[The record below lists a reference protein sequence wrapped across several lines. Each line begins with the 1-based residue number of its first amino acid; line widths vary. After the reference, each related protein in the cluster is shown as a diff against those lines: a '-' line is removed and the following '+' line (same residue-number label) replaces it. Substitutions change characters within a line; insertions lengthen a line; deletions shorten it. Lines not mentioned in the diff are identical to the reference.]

1 MLSSEHKVF
10 ETSMFGISV
19 VLTLALVIGIG
30 YYISVAFFNHNTVT
44 DEEANASA
52 VSDSAVTVR
61 ESPEPTQTPD
71 GNTIV
76 REDDADTQVDEELAK
91 ATEGYTTS
99 TVNMR
104 SEPSLTASVVAK
116 VPASTKLTFSG
127 LQKKEWME
135 VEYNGQ
141 KGYINAMYLSVD
153 KPKPIETVTPRPTQ
167 KPVRTTATPK
177 ATKAPKATKTP
188 KRPNRQRLRRCRKQR
203 KRQVLL
209 LQKHRLR
216 HQQKRQ
222 LRHRQKHQLR
232 YRLQSRLL
240 IQQNRLEYCERGNKD
255 HGTVNA
261 NDAAVHGNKNEYKD
275 CILFYRLGDFY
286 EMFLM
291 MPYVHTKNLN

>member
-1 MLSSEHKVF
+1 M
-10 ETSMFGISV
+10 I
-19 VLTLALVIGIG
+19 
-30 YYISVAFFNHNTVT
+30 
-44 DEEANASA
+44 
-52 VSDSAVTVR
+52 
-61 ESPEPTQTPD
+61 
-71 GNTIV
+71 

-167 KPVRTTATPK
+167 TPVRITATPK

-188 KRPNRQRLRRCRKQR
+188 KASKSPKAT
-203 KRQVLL
+203 KMP
-209 LQKHRLR
+209 KAT
-216 HQQKRQ
+216 KTP
-222 LRHRQKHQLR
+222 
-232 YRLQSRLL
+232 
-240 IQQNRLEYCERGNKD
+240 
-255 HGTVNA
+255 GTVVTKAPTQAPTEAPTQVPTEAPTQVPTTEPTA
-261 NDAAVHGNKNEYKD
+261 NTTE
-275 CILFYRLGDFY
+275 
-286 EMFLM
+286 
-291 MPYVHTKNLN
+291 

>member
-1 MLSSEHKVF
+1 M
-10 ETSMFGISV
+10 
-19 VLTLALVIGIG
+19 
-30 YYISVAFFNHNTVT
+30 
-44 DEEANASA
+44 
-52 VSDSAVTVR
+52 
-61 ESPEPTQTPD
+61 
-71 GNTIV
+71 V

-177 ATKAPKATKTP
+177 ATKAPKATKMPKATKTP
-188 KRPNRQRLRRCRKQR
+188 
-203 KRQVLL
+203 
-209 LQKHRLR
+209 
-216 HQQKRQ
+216 
-222 LRHRQKHQLR
+222 
-232 YRLQSRLL
+232 
-240 IQQNRLEYCERGNKD
+240 
-255 HGTVNA
+255 GTVVTKAPTQAPTEAPTQAPTEAPTQVPTPEPTA
-261 NDAAVHGNKNEYKD
+261 NTTE
-275 CILFYRLGDFY
+275 
-286 EMFLM
+286 
-291 MPYVHTKNLN
+291 

>member
-1 MLSSEHKVF
+1 MGMKNEKKGFFSRMLSSEHKVF

-71 GNTIV
+71 GNTMV

-141 KGYINAMYLSVD
+141 NGYINSMYLLINQNRLRQLLQDRLRNRFVQ
-153 KPKPIETVTPRPTQ
+153 RLHQRLQ
-167 KPVRTTATPK
+167 KHQRLRRHQ
-177 ATKAPKATKTP
+177 

-261 NDAAVHGNKNEYKD
+261 NDAAVHGNEK
-275 CILFYRLGDFY
+275 
-286 EMFLM
+286 
-291 MPYVHTKNLN
+291 

>member
-1 MLSSEHKVF
+1 MGMKNEKKGFFSRMLSSEHKVF

-44 DEEANASA
+44 DEEANASV

-71 GNTIV
+71 ENTMI

-153 KPKPIETVTPRPTQ
+153 KPKPIETVTD
-167 KPVRTTATPK
+167 
-177 ATKAPKATKTP
+177 
-188 KRPNRQRLRRCRKQR
+188 RKS
-203 KRQVLL
+203 V
-209 LQKHRLR
+209 
-216 HQQKRQ
+216 
-222 LRHRQKHQLR
+222 
-232 YRLQSRLL
+232 
-240 IQQNRLEYCERGNKD
+240 
-255 HGTVNA
+255 V
-261 NDAAVHGNKNEYKD
+261 
-275 CILFYRLGDFY
+275 
-286 EMFLM
+286 
-291 MPYVHTKNLN
+291 

>member
-1 MLSSEHKVF
+1 MGMKNEKKGFFSRMLSSEHKVF

-30 YYISVAFFNHNTVT
+30 YYISIAFFNHNTVT

-71 GNTIV
+71 ENTMI
-76 REDDADTQVDEELAK
+76 REDDTDTQVDEELAK

-167 KPVRTTATPK
+167 TPVRTTATPK

-188 KRPNRQRLRRCRKQR
+188 KASKSPKATKMPKATKTPSAVVTKAPTQAPTEAPTQAPTEAPT
-203 KRQVLL
+203 QVPT
-209 LQKHRLR
+209 
-216 HQQKRQ
+216 
-222 LRHRQKHQLR
+222 
-232 YRLQSRLL
+232 S
-240 IQQNRLEYCERGNKD
+240 EP
-255 HGTVNA
+255 TA
-261 NDAAVHGNKNEYKD
+261 NTTE
-275 CILFYRLGDFY
+275 
-286 EMFLM
+286 
-291 MPYVHTKNLN
+291 

>member
-1 MLSSEHKVF
+1 MGMKNEKKGFFSRMLSSEHKVF

-71 GNTIV
+71 ENTMI

-167 KPVRTTATPK
+167 TPVRTTATPK
-177 ATKAPKATKTP
+177 ATKTP
-188 KRPNRQRLRRCRKQR
+188 
-203 KRQVLL
+203 
-209 LQKHRLR
+209 
-216 HQQKRQ
+216 
-222 LRHRQKHQLR
+222 
-232 YRLQSRLL
+232 
-240 IQQNRLEYCERGNKD
+240 
-255 HGTVNA
+255 GTVVTKAPTQAPTEAPTQAPTEAPTQVPTPEPTA
-261 NDAAVHGNKNEYKD
+261 NTTE
-275 CILFYRLGDFY
+275 
-286 EMFLM
+286 
-291 MPYVHTKNLN
+291 

>member
-1 MLSSEHKVF
+1 MGMKNEKKGFFSRMLSSEHKVF

-71 GNTIV
+71 GNTMV

-141 KGYINAMYLSVD
+141 KGISMRCISLLINQNRLRQLLQDRLRNRFVQ
-153 KPKPIETVTPRPTQ
+153 RLHQRLQ
-167 KPVRTTATPK
+167 KHQRLRRHQ
-177 ATKAPKATKTP
+177 

-255 HGTVNA
+255 H
-261 NDAAVHGNKNEYKD
+261 
-275 CILFYRLGDFY
+275 
-286 EMFLM
+286 
-291 MPYVHTKNLN
+291 

>member
-1 MLSSEHKVF
+1 MGMKNEKKGFFSRMLSSEHKVF

-71 GNTIV
+71 GNTMI

-116 VPASTKLTFSG
+116 VPASTKLTFYG

-141 KGYINAMYLSVD
+141 KGYILKS
-153 KPKPIETVTPRPTQ
+153 
-167 KPVRTTATPK
+167 
-177 ATKAPKATKTP
+177 KTNV
-188 KRPNRQRLRRCRKQR
+188 K
-203 KRQVLL
+203 
-209 LQKHRLR
+209 
-216 HQQKRQ
+216 
-222 LRHRQKHQLR
+222 
-232 YRLQSRLL
+232 
-240 IQQNRLEYCERGNKD
+240 
-255 HGTVNA
+255 
-261 NDAAVHGNKNEYKD
+261 
-275 CILFYRLGDFY
+275 
-286 EMFLM
+286 
-291 MPYVHTKNLN
+291 

>member
-1 MLSSEHKVF
+1 MGMKNEKKGFFSRMLSSEHKVF

-44 DEEANASA
+44 DEEANASS

-71 GNTIV
+71 GNTMV

-188 KRPNRQRLRRCRKQR
+188 KASKSPKAT
-203 KRQVLL
+203 KMP
-209 LQKHRLR
+209 KAT
-216 HQQKRQ
+216 KTP
-222 LRHRQKHQLR
+222 
-232 YRLQSRLL
+232 
-240 IQQNRLEYCERGNKD
+240 
-255 HGTVNA
+255 GTVVTKAPTQAPTEAPTQAPTEAPTQVPTPEPTA
-261 NDAAVHGNKNEYKD
+261 NTTE
-275 CILFYRLGDFY
+275 
-286 EMFLM
+286 
-291 MPYVHTKNLN
+291 

>member
-1 MLSSEHKVF
+1 MGMKNEKKGFFSRMLSSEHKVF

-71 GNTIV
+71 ENTMI

-167 KPVRTTATPK
+167 TPVRTTATPK
-177 ATKAPKATKTP
+177 ATKVPTDKRNAARYTYITGHQIVKVQPVDGRIKEFLEYQYHHRTRITNEIQCNNEKAHIPFYLEASDEALEKECLETKVDCVE
-188 KRPNRQRLRRCRKQR
+188 RQALEKQPHHRRQP
-203 KRQVLL
+203 
-209 LQKHRLR
+209 
-216 HQQKRQ
+216 
-222 LRHRQKHQLR
+222 
-232 YRLQSRLL
+232 QSR
-240 IQQNRLEYCERGNKD
+240 IIESHE
-255 HGTVNA
+255 T
-261 NDAAVHGNKNEYKD
+261 
-275 CILFYRLGDFY
+275 
-286 EMFLM
+286 
-291 MPYVHTKNLN
+291 

>member
-1 MLSSEHKVF
+1 MGMKNEKKGFFSRMLSSEHKVF

-71 GNTIV
+71 ENTMI

-141 KGYINAMYLSVD
+141 KGYINAMYLSVG
-153 KPKPIETVTPRPTQ
+153 
-167 KPVRTTATPK
+167 TTATPK

-188 KRPNRQRLRRCRKQR
+188 KASKSPKAT
-203 KRQVLL
+203 KMP
-209 LQKHRLR
+209 KAT
-216 HQQKRQ
+216 KTP
-222 LRHRQKHQLR
+222 
-232 YRLQSRLL
+232 
-240 IQQNRLEYCERGNKD
+240 
-255 HGTVNA
+255 GTVVTKAPTQAPTEAPTQAPTEAPTQVPTPEPTA
-261 NDAAVHGNKNEYKD
+261 NTTE
-275 CILFYRLGDFY
+275 
-286 EMFLM
+286 
-291 MPYVHTKNLN
+291 

>member
-71 GNTIV
+71 GNTMV

-99 TVNMR
+99 TVNICVP
-104 SEPSLTASVVAK
+104 EPSLTASVVAK
-116 VPASTKLTFSG
+116 VPASTKLTSLVCRRKNG
-127 LQKKEWME
+127 WKLNIMDRKVISMRCISLLINQNRLRQLLQDRLRNRF
-135 VEYNGQ
+135 VQ
-141 KGYINAMYLSVD
+141 RLH
-153 KPKPIETVTPRPTQ
+153 Q
-167 KPVRTTATPK
+167 K

-188 KRPNRQRLRRCRKQR
+188 KASKSPKAT
-203 KRQVLL
+203 KMP
-209 LQKHRLR
+209 KAT
-216 HQQKRQ
+216 KTP
-222 LRHRQKHQLR
+222 
-232 YRLQSRLL
+232 
-240 IQQNRLEYCERGNKD
+240 
-255 HGTVNA
+255 GTVVTKAPTQAPTEAPTQAPTEAPTQVPTPEPTA
-261 NDAAVHGNKNEYKD
+261 NTTE
-275 CILFYRLGDFY
+275 
-286 EMFLM
+286 
-291 MPYVHTKNLN
+291 

>member
-1 MLSSEHKVF
+1 MGMKNEKKGFFSRMLSSEHKVF

-52 VSDSAVTVR
+52 VSDSAVTGR
-61 ESPEPTQTPD
+61 ERPEPTQTPD
-71 GNTIV
+71 ENTMI

-141 KGYINAMYLSVD
+141 KGYINAMY
-153 KPKPIETVTPRPTQ
+153 TPRPTQ
-167 KPVRTTATPK
+167 TPVRTTATPK

-188 KRPNRQRLRRCRKQR
+188 KASKSPKAT
-203 KRQVLL
+203 KMP
-209 LQKHRLR
+209 KAT
-216 HQQKRQ
+216 KTP
-222 LRHRQKHQLR
+222 
-232 YRLQSRLL
+232 
-240 IQQNRLEYCERGNKD
+240 
-255 HGTVNA
+255 GTVVTKAPTQAPTEAPTQAPTEAPTQVPTPEPTA
-261 NDAAVHGNKNEYKD
+261 NTTE
-275 CILFYRLGDFY
+275 
-286 EMFLM
+286 
-291 MPYVHTKNLN
+291 

>member
-1 MLSSEHKVF
+1 MGMKNEKKGFFSRMLSSEHKVF

-52 VSDSAVTVR
+52 VSVR

-71 GNTIV
+71 GNTMV

-177 ATKAPKATKTP
+177 ATKTPKASKSPKATKMPKATKTP
-188 KRPNRQRLRRCRKQR
+188 
-203 KRQVLL
+203 
-209 LQKHRLR
+209 
-216 HQQKRQ
+216 
-222 LRHRQKHQLR
+222 
-232 YRLQSRLL
+232 
-240 IQQNRLEYCERGNKD
+240 
-255 HGTVNA
+255 GTVVTKAPTQAPTEAPTQAPTEAPTQVPTPEPTA
-261 NDAAVHGNKNEYKD
+261 NTTE
-275 CILFYRLGDFY
+275 
-286 EMFLM
+286 
-291 MPYVHTKNLN
+291 